1 MRDRR
6 FLLTAAAS
14 IMLLLFCVLA
24 SIACGS
30 KSVGF
35 PTVIRSLFHL
45 GEETFENNVVQ
56 ARIPRTVFGILAGAS
71 LSVSGALMQAV
82 TRNPIADPSILGVN
96 TGASL
101 FVVCGIAFFHISKGS
116 QYIWLAFAGAALT
129 AVLVYGL
136 ASIGGNGAT
145 PIKLALAGAA
155 AGTALQSLVN
165 TVMLPSTQVMDQFR
179 FWQTGSVGGAN
190 WADIRL
196 LCPYFIV
203 GFVVSICMAAPL
215 NTLALGDEA
224 ATGLGLNVP
233 LTRALASLAGVL
245 LCASTTA
252 LAGPISFVG
261 LMVPHLFRMVLGP
274 DMKKI
279 LPMSAIGGAILLLF
293 ADTMGRILGRPG
305 ELESG
310 IVTALYWSTCIYHY
324 YKKGKGKV
332 TVKKNFDFSSMSAVE
347 AGYRRRQRKSTVIT
361 LVLAAFMMLY
371 GNTIYTPR
379 QVWDALNEVEGS
391 AVFTVKTLR
400 LPRMLTAILAGFAF
414 GMAGNTFQQLL
425 GNPLASPDI
434 IGVTSGA
441 SVAAVFGILV
451 LKLPGSV
458 VSLLAV
464 ASGHFLF
471 PV

>member
-101 FVVCGIAFFHISKGS
+101 FVVCGIAFFHISNGN

-155 AGTALQSLVN
+155 AGFCTGLLQTKLKIEPILSGILTMTGLYTVNYAILGGQSNRYLQYEAKNSLGVTVNKPADTVYKIFQRAFGKDMSSGMTAFLLTMIIVIVTCAVLVTFFRTRN
-165 TVMLPSTQVMDQFR
+165 GMAIIATGDNEEMVRSSSINADVSRIGGVMISNALVAFS
-179 FWQTGSVGGAN
+179 GA
-190 WADIRL
+190 L
-196 LCPYFIV
+196 LCQYQKY
-203 GFVVSICMAAPL
+203 ADL
-215 NTLALGDEA
+215 NCGNGMLVMG
-224 ATGLGLNVP
+224 
-233 LTRALASLAGVL
+233 LASVIIGLTFFSNHSVTIQAVGVVHGSL
-245 LCASTTA
+245 LYRIIIQIAYKIDMPSYAVKLLSAVIVVIA
-252 LAGPISFVG
+252 LVIPW
-261 LMVPHLFRMVLGP
+261 LQ
-274 DMKKI
+274 K
-279 LPMSAIGGAILLLF
+279 
-293 ADTMGRILGRPG
+293 T
-305 ELESG
+305 
-310 IVTALYWSTCIYHY
+310 
-324 YKKGKGKV
+324 YKKKG
-332 TVKKNFDFSSMSAVE
+332 
-347 AGYRRRQRKSTVIT
+347 GRR
-361 LVLAAFMMLY
+361 
-371 GNTIYTPR
+371 
-379 QVWDALNEVEGS
+379 
-391 AVFTVKTLR
+391 
-400 LPRMLTAILAGFAF
+400 
-414 GMAGNTFQQLL
+414 
-425 GNPLASPDI
+425 
-434 IGVTSGA
+434 
-441 SVAAVFGILV
+441 
-451 LKLPGSV
+451 
-458 VSLLAV
+458 
-464 ASGHFLF
+464 
-471 PV
+471 

>member
-261 LMVPHLFRMVLGP
+261 LMVPHLFRH
-274 DMKKI
+274 
-279 LPMSAIGGAILLLF
+279 GAWSRHEKDSSDVCELAAQHLLLF
-293 ADTMGRILGRPG
+293 ADTMGRILGSPG
-305 ELESG
+305 ELG
-310 IVTALYWSTCIYHY
+310 IRYCHSTDRCTCIYSHHQ
-324 YKKGKGKV
+324 KGKGKV
-332 TVKKNFDFSSMSAVE
+332 TVKETTLRTSKNVSFDGISNVE
-347 AGYRRRQRKSTVIT
+347 AGYHRRQRKSI
-361 LVLAAFMMLY
+361 
-371 GNTIYTPR
+371 
-379 QVWDALNEVEGS
+379 
-391 AVFTVKTLR
+391 
-400 LPRMLTAILAGFAF
+400 
-414 GMAGNTFQQLL
+414 
-425 GNPLASPDI
+425 
-434 IGVTSGA
+434 
-441 SVAAVFGILV
+441 
-451 LKLPGSV
+451 V
-458 VSLLAV
+458 VSLVLVGNRAR
-464 ASGHFLF
+464 ASSSYDALRKYNLYAK
-471 PV
+471 

>member
-101 FVVCGIAFFHISKGS
+101 FVVCGMRFFSYLVRAVSIF
-116 QYIWLAFAGAALT
+116 WLAFAGAALT

-261 LMVPHLFRMVLGP
+261 LMVPHLFRLVIGP

-279 LPMSAIGGAILLLF
+279 LPLSAVGGAALLLF
-293 ADTMGRILGRPG
+293 ADTMGRILGSPG

-310 IVTALYWSTCIYHY
+310 IVTALIGAPVFILIIR
-324 YKKGKGKV
+324 KAKV
-332 TVKKNFDFSSMSAVE
+332 
-347 AGYRRRQRKSTVIT
+347 KS
-361 LVLAAFMMLY
+361 L
-371 GNTIYTPR
+371 
-379 QVWDALNEVEGS
+379 
-391 AVFTVKTLR
+391 
-400 LPRMLTAILAGFAF
+400 
-414 GMAGNTFQQLL
+414 
-425 GNPLASPDI
+425 
-434 IGVTSGA
+434 
-441 SVAAVFGILV
+441 
-451 LKLPGSV
+451 
-458 VSLLAV
+458 
-464 ASGHFLF
+464 
-471 PV
+471 

>member
-155 AGTALQSLVN
+155 AGLCTGLLQTKLKIEPILSGILTMTGLYTVNYAILGGQSNRYLQYEAKNSLGVTVNKPADTVYKIFQRAFGKDMSSGMTAFLLTMIIVIVTCAVLVTFFRTRN
-165 TVMLPSTQVMDQFR
+165 GMAIIATGDNEEMVRSSSINADVSRIGGVMISNALVAFS
-179 FWQTGSVGGAN
+179 GA
-190 WADIRL
+190 L
-196 LCPYFIV
+196 LCQYQKY
-203 GFVVSICMAAPL
+203 ADL
-215 NTLALGDEA
+215 NCGNGMLVMG
-224 ATGLGLNVP
+224 
-233 LTRALASLAGVL
+233 LASVIIGLTFFSNHSVTIQAVGV
-245 LCASTTA
+245 
-252 LAGPISFVG
+252 
-261 LMVPHLFRMVLGP
+261 VLGSLLYRIIIQIAYKI
-274 DMKKI
+274 DMPSYAVK
-279 LPMSAIGGAILLLF
+279 LLSAV
-293 ADTMGRILGRPG
+293 
-305 ELESG
+305 
-310 IVTALYWSTCIYHY
+310 IVVIALVIPWLQKT
-324 YKKGKGKV
+324 YKKKG
-332 TVKKNFDFSSMSAVE
+332 
-347 AGYRRRQRKSTVIT
+347 GRR
-361 LVLAAFMMLY
+361 
-371 GNTIYTPR
+371 
-379 QVWDALNEVEGS
+379 
-391 AVFTVKTLR
+391 
-400 LPRMLTAILAGFAF
+400 
-414 GMAGNTFQQLL
+414 
-425 GNPLASPDI
+425 
-434 IGVTSGA
+434 
-441 SVAAVFGILV
+441 
-451 LKLPGSV
+451 
-458 VSLLAV
+458 
-464 ASGHFLF
+464 
-471 PV
+471 

>member
-1 MRDRR
+1 M
-6 FLLTAAAS
+6 AV
-14 IMLLLFCVLA
+14 LLLFCTFL
-24 SIACGS
+24 SIACGV
-30 KSVGF
+30 KSVGIQS
-35 PTVIRSLFHL
+35 VL
-45 GEETFENNVVQ
+45 GAFVPNGAPELEVHIVL
-56 ARIPRTVFGILAGAS
+56 ARVPRTVFGVLAGAA
-71 LSVSGALMQAV
+71 LGMSGLLMQSI

-101 FVVCGIAFFHISKGS
+101 FVVCGIAFFHISNGN

-179 FWQTGSVGGAN
+179 FWQTGSVGGAS

-310 IVTALYWSTCIYHY
+310 IVTALIGAPVFIIIIR
-324 YKKGKGKV
+324 KAKV
-332 TVKKNFDFSSMSAVE
+332 
-347 AGYRRRQRKSTVIT
+347 KS
-361 LVLAAFMMLY
+361 L
-371 GNTIYTPR
+371 
-379 QVWDALNEVEGS
+379 
-391 AVFTVKTLR
+391 
-400 LPRMLTAILAGFAF
+400 
-414 GMAGNTFQQLL
+414 
-425 GNPLASPDI
+425 
-434 IGVTSGA
+434 
-441 SVAAVFGILV
+441 
-451 LKLPGSV
+451 
-458 VSLLAV
+458 
-464 ASGHFLF
+464 
-471 PV
+471 